1 MQKADLMRKQA
12 FILATLVLAGAARAA
27 DKGGTL
33 VPSGLGEQVMKIAG
47 VALNVVLAVTGVGAA
62 GLIVWIGYAY
72 YSKRQIGTPAPF
84 MDEER
89 GPEAAS
95 RFEQVL
101 AELQGIRLGIE
112 SGNDTAGN
120 FEKFGRLVRIFAAKA
135 GVTGARDMPLAK
147 LREALP
153 AAHFSAKQTQML
165 VAILER
171 SEKAMRI
178 RRDQIDFDPK
188 ELVKDFKYVIDQVE
202 GREPETD

>member
-1 MQKADLMRKQA
+1 MRNRA
-12 FILATLVLAGAARAA
+12 LVVATWLIAGSASAAE
-27 DKGGTL
+27 DGLLPKGI
-33 VPSGLGEQVMKIAG
+33 SEQVTMIAG
-47 VALNVVLAVTGVGAA
+47 IALNVVLAVTGVGAV
-62 GLIVWIGYAY
+62 GLLAWIGYAY
-72 YSKRQIGTPAPF
+72 FSKRQPGGAAPF

-112 SGNDTAGN
+112 SGNDTVGN
-120 FEKFGRLVRIFAAKA
+120 YEKFGRLVRIFAAKA

-147 LREALP
+147 LRDALP

-165 VAILER
+165 LTILER
-171 SEKAMRI
+171 AEKAMRI
-178 RRDQIDFDPK
+178 RRDQVDFDPK